1 MQQRMKRGAKRALAM
16 AVTVCL
22 LVMASACTEPKLAAD
37 SFDDFCTRVIREMVG
52 EDYVT
57 IHFFFDDPDALGLGD
72 VAPTFG
78 RYTAEVDEEEAERS
92 AAMSSSVAPA
102 AMSAAAVAPSMASLV
117 TSAPTTGGI
126 LRL

>member
-57 IHFFFDDPDALGLGD
+57 IHFFFDDPRPIVAIVDPVTGD
-72 VAPTFG
+72 PRMAGF
-78 RYTAEVDEEEAERS
+78 
-92 AAMSSSVAPA
+92 PA
-102 AMSAAAVAPSMASLV
+102 GMNP
-117 TSAPTTGGI
+117 GGNFA
-126 LRL
+126 

>member
-92 AAMSSSVAPA
+92 AAMIRGRRSVP
-102 AMSAAAVAPSMASLV
+102 MCGCASYRIDS
-117 TSAPTTGGI
+117 SAPWKRNTSSA
-126 LRL
+126 RR